1 MRYID
6 CCDANFGI
14 FEERDKKIA
23 EKLKEQ
29 ALEKRYPKKFGVA
42 WAKNTTQK
50 ILPIAK
56 ELRDGGIVGGIS
68 LSVQSLDP
76 TTLKNIKRANIK
88 FEKFSDLTTVFR
100 QNDIPT
106 YTEVIVGL
114 PGETLTTFKNGLET
128 IAQTKVGTFLWN
140 ICVVLPNAPMNIPE
154 YKEKFKIKTRTS
166 PLKLRHASLEY
177 IKKDRIREEEEIVT
191 ETYSYKTEELK
202 EMLLYAWALSTYQN
216 LGIFE
221 NFSNYYHQVKN
232 LPYMQFFDILFEY
245 CRSED
250 SIFSDELK
258 IVENDIDNLF
268 EGKGWD
274 HYDTELGDVNWP
286 IEEASWLRIVPDK
299 QILTDESGLFL
310 KFLENKMEYNTP
322 SNVLEDLI
330 KFQVFLLSTRDVVEE
345 IKSETFQFDWK
356 DFFVNNRNVL
366 NPATKKYYFKNMI
379 IESDPI
385 KWNCQAV
392 FWGRRARKYK
402 AHPER
407 VYEDKSF
414 LEVDPLINEQKPA
427 HSSNWDL

>member
-1 MRYID
+1 MDLPSPYLTNLIWDLVDKSSDIDWDTSWETNRGCPYQCTFCDWGSATFTKVRKWEESRLFKEIEWFADNKMRYID

-345 IKSETFQFDWK
+345 IKSETFQFDW
-356 DFFVNNRNVL
+356 
-366 NPATKKYYFKNMI
+366 
-379 IESDPI
+379 
-385 KWNCQAV
+385 
-392 FWGRRARKYK
+392 
-402 AHPER
+402 
-407 VYEDKSF
+407 
-414 LEVDPLINEQKPA
+414 
-427 HSSNWDL
+427 